1 MLVVIGLFAALT
13 LILAM
18 LGVYG
23 VIAFIARERMRE
35 YGVRVAL
42 GATRRIIGVL
52 VVRQALVPIAAGLAA
67 GLIGATWTSRLLT
80 AQLFEITPLDAMTF
94 AGTAVLLFASG
105 LAAAAI
111 PARRATRVDPI
122 VTLRAE

>member
-13 LILAM
+13 LLLAM

-42 GATRRIIGVL
+42 GASRRIIGAL
-52 VVRQALVPIAAGLAA
+52 GIRQALVPIVAAPGGGPFNPILAFRLVAAEVFEVGARGGVAVPGTPPLPFPPRLEAAG
-67 GLIGATWTSRLLT
+67 G
-80 AQLFEITPLDAMTF
+80 P
-94 AGTAVLLFASG
+94 
-105 LAAAAI
+105 
-111 PARRATRVDPI
+111 
-122 VTLRAE
+122 